1 MDWLDPVLLGRIQFT
16 LTAVYHFI
24 FVPLSIGIGLIMAIF
39 ETKAF
44 RSGSEKDAA
53 AARFWVKLFTVTFA
67 VGVATGITM
76 EFSFGT
82 NWADYSRFVGDI
94 FGAPLAAEALFAFF
108 LESVFLG
115 VLLFGR
121 NKVSSL
127 FYTVSAWLVWA
138 GSCLSALWILIA
150 NSWMQTPAGAEL
162 NADGTEAVISGDGRS
177 SVTPE
182 NTTRTSLTSVF
193 GRAAYDYDNRYYAE
207 FSFRYDGSS
216 KFRSDLRW
224 GFFPSVSLGWR
235 LSQEA
240 FMESYRDN
248 VGDLKIRGSYG
259 TLGNQSVGDYQYFTT
274 YNVYSNTYA
283 FNNVG
288 VGGAGFQLGTDN
300 LQWEVS
306 KTFNVGF
313 DASFFRGKLNLGF
326 DYFNKHTTDI
336 LVKPQTPLI
345 LGTELQNYNA
355 GEMRTQGWELTLSY
369 ALKKRDWSHF
379 FQFNIGDSWN
389 KVLKYEGF
397 EDISGQEEFW
407 RITREGLPFN
417 SYYGYKTDGFFQS
430 YDEIAHSA
438 VPTGKSVKPG
448 DVKFK
453 DRNGDGTIDE
463 NDRYYLGNAFPRY
476 TVGFTY
482 NVAWKGIDLSIFL
495 QGVLKRDMMV
505 RGELIEPFHSNYGYT
520 MYEHQL
526 DFWTPT
532 NTDARWPRLTDIS
545 DPSNQN
551 NYRMGSDLYMFDG
564 SYLRLKNIQLGYT
577 LPERISMKFGVKR
590 FKIYFNAQNLLTF
603 SNCSFIDPESSE
615 FGSNMNSGGAN
626 SGRNYPNL
634 RYFGAGLNITF

>member
-1 MDWLDPVLLGRIQFT
+1 MP
-16 LTAVYHFI
+16 
-24 FVPLSIGIGLIMAIF
+24 SI
-39 ETKAF
+39 T
-44 RSGSEKDAA
+44 
-53 AARFWVKLFTVTFA
+53 
-67 VGVATGITM
+67 
-76 EFSFGT
+76 
-82 NWADYSRFVGDI
+82 WA
-94 FGAPLAAEALFAFF
+94 
-108 LESVFLG
+108 
-115 VLLFGR
+115 
-121 NKVSSL
+121 
-127 FYTVSAWLVWA
+127 SA
-138 GSCLSALWILIA
+138 
-150 NSWMQTPAGAEL
+150 
-162 NADGTEAVISGDGRS
+162 
-177 SVTPE
+177 
-182 NTTRTSLTSVF
+182 
-193 GRAAYDYDNRYYAE
+193 
-207 FSFRYDGSS
+207 
-216 KFRSDLRW
+216 
-224 GFFPSVSLGWR
+224 
-235 LSQEA
+235 
-240 FMESYRDN
+240 
-248 VGDLKIRGSYG
+248 
-259 TLGNQSVGDYQYFTT
+259 
-274 YNVYSNTYA
+274 
-283 FNNVG
+283 
-288 VGGAGFQLGTDN
+288 AGFQLGTDN

-476 TVGFTY
+476 TLGFTY

>member
-1 MDWLDPVLLGRIQFT
+1 M
-16 LTAVYHFI
+16 
-24 FVPLSIGIGLIMAIF
+24 
-39 ETKAF
+39 
-44 RSGSEKDAA
+44 
-53 AARFWVKLFTVTFA
+53 
-67 VGVATGITM
+67 
-76 EFSFGT
+76 
-82 NWADYSRFVGDI
+82 
-94 FGAPLAAEALFAFF
+94 
-108 LESVFLG
+108 
-115 VLLFGR
+115 
-121 NKVSSL
+121 
-127 FYTVSAWLVWA
+127 
-138 GSCLSALWILIA
+138 
-150 NSWMQTPAGAEL
+150 
-162 NADGTEAVISGDGRS
+162 
-177 SVTPE
+177 TPE

-476 TVGFTY
+476 TLGFTY

-526 DFWTPT
+526 DFWTPDQHRRPLAASDRYLGPLEPEQLPHGFGPLHVRRQLPAPEEHPAGLYASR
-532 NTDARWPRLTDIS
+532 TDFDEIRRQAFQDLLQRPEPAYVQQLFVHRPRIFGVRLEHEFGRR
-545 DPSNQN
+545 Q
-551 NYRMGSDLYMFDG
+551 
-564 SYLRLKNIQLGYT
+564 LRPQ
-577 LPERISMKFGVKR
+577 LPEPALLRRRSEHHILNKGENYENDD
-590 FKIYFNAQNLLTF
+590 FKIYHRDVRRRSDAARRLQRSGSGAYQQVYRQGFLDFARTCEPW
-603 SNCSFIDPESSE
+603 CSTWPTTRCL
-615 FGSNMNSGGAN
+615 ATTR
-626 SGRNYPNL
+626 SGRTKP
-634 RYFGAGLNITF
+634 

>member
-1 MDWLDPVLLGRIQFT
+1 MRHGHAQGAGEGLEDGLGLVVVVVAAGRD
-16 LTAVYHFI
+16 LEVAPRGACERVEEVAEHF
-24 FVPLSIGIGLIMAIF
+24 G
-39 ETKAF
+39 
-44 RSGSEKDAA
+44 RN
-53 AARFWVKLFTVTFA
+53 
-67 VGVATGITM
+67 VA
-76 EFSFGT
+76 
-82 NWADYSRFVGDI
+82 N
-94 FGAPLAAEALFAFF
+94 PLAAERGVP
-108 LESVFLG
+108 LEVDAAPE
-115 VLLFGR
+115 VEQR
-121 NKVSSL
+121 
-127 FYTVSAWLVWA
+127 
-138 GSCLSALWILIA
+138 
-150 NSWMQTPAGAEL
+150 QRPAVVHRQG
-162 NADGTEAVISGDGRS
+162 EAVAGDPGLRAQRA
-177 SVTPE
+177 VDGLAQ
-182 NTTRTSLTSVF
+182 RDGHVLHRVVF
-193 GRAAYDYDNRYYAE
+193 VDVQIAPRVDGQRDAA
-207 FSFRYDGSS
+207 
-216 KFRSDLRW
+216 
-224 GFFPSVSLGWR
+224 V
-235 LSQEA
+235 
-240 FMESYRDN
+240 
-248 VGDLKIRGSYG
+248 VGDLREHVVQKAQARGDLAVEIPAAVEVEADG
-259 TLGNQSVGDYQYFTT
+259 DLRLAGLAPDFGPAFAAADEFGDFAPRVGDQRT
-274 YNVYSNTYA
+274 
-283 FNNVG
+283 G

-355 GEMRTQGWELTLSY
+355 GEMRTQGWELTPSY

-476 TVGFTY
+476 TLGFTY

-505 RGELIEPFHSNYGYT
+505 RGELIEPFHSNYGNT